1 MRFIHILPQYL
12 TVWYLQMTCI
22 VKKSGPKSS
31 YHMKAIFQK
40 LVRKE
45 LADSIPHD
53 DLIERQRFALFRIY
67 SFTSFLAS
75 FMTAAQILGAFSTSS
90 TLSWTLFVLSA
101 ILLINFYQVR
111 DWHKLPVSY
120 LISVVIGFAVVH
132 IQAYTVGGVL
142 NTGTIY
148 MCVIIMTAFML
159 LGTKAGKW
167 LTALAVA
174 SIIFLFYATEY
185 TSMTSYALFNND
197 SSLIHQDALT
207 TFILGVFLVAAQSN
221 NLHSGKNVIIERI
234 TDQKN
239 ELERQNQ
246 KLEEYTH
253 HLEKTNKEL
262 DKFASIVSHD
272 LKAPLRAIGNLT
284 GWIEEDAGDS
294 LVPEVRANFNM
305 IKQRVRRMEDLINA
319 ILDYSRADRVKGD
332 EELIDTQALIKDSF
346 DFIGSPENSE
356 LVIKG
361 EMPRFV
367 SDKTRLVQ
375 VFSNLLGNAIKYN
388 DKPEIKIEVGCEEQ
402 SNGWIFSIKDNGPGI
417 EPQYHEKIFVIFQ
430 TLNRRDD
437 VESTGVGLA
446 IVKKIIEDQG
456 GRIWVESELG
466 KGADFRF
473 FWPKVPKQKDAA
485 LIAAA
490 MVV

>member
-1 MRFIHILPQYL
+1 MNAILNK
-12 TVWYLQMTCI
+12 I
-22 VKKSGPKSS
+22 
-31 YHMKAIFQK
+31 I
-40 LVRKE
+40 RKE
-45 LADSIPHD
+45 LADSIPSD

-75 FMTAAQILGAFSTSS
+75 FMTATQIMTAFSASS
-90 TLSWTLFVLSA
+90 LLSWVLYGLSVV
-101 ILLINFYQVR
+101 LLLNFYRVR
-111 DWHKLPVSY
+111 DWQQLPVGY
-120 LISVVIGFAVVH
+120 LISVVTGFAVVH
-132 IQAYTVGGVL
+132 IQAYTAGGVL

-167 LTALAVA
+167 LTSLAVA
-174 SIIFLFYATEY
+174 SIIFLYYASEY
-185 TSMTSYALFNND
+185 TGLTSYNLFNND
-197 SSLIHQDALT
+197 PALIREDALT

-221 NLHSGKNVIIERI
+221 NLHSGKNVIIARI

-239 ELERQNQ
+239 ELERQNR
-246 KLEEYTH
+246 KLEDYTH
-253 HLEKTNKEL
+253 HLERTNKEL

-284 GWIEEDAGDS
+284 GWIEEDAGDT
-294 LVPEVRANFNM
+294 LAPEVRANFNL

-319 ILDYSRADRVKGD
+319 ILDYSRADRRQGD
-332 EELIDTQALIKDSF
+332 EEPIDSMALVRESF
-346 DFIGSPENSE
+346 DFIGSPENAE
-356 LVIKG
+356 LVIRS

-375 VFSNLLGNAIKYN
+375 VFTNLLGNAIKYN
-388 DKPEIKIEVGCEEQ
+388 DKPQIRIEVSCRELAD
-402 SNGWIFSIKDNGPGI
+402 GWEFSVKDNGPGI
-417 EPQYHEKIFVIFQ
+417 DPKYHEKIFVIFQ

-456 GRIWVESELG
+456 GRIWVESDLG
-466 KGADFRF
+466 QGADFRF
-473 FWPKVPKQKDAA
+473 FWPKLRKQKDAA

>member
-1 MRFIHILPQYL
+1 
-12 TVWYLQMTCI
+12 
-22 VKKSGPKSS
+22 
-31 YHMKAIFQK
+31 MKAIFQK

-132 IQAYTVGGVL
+132 IQAYTAGGVL

-234 TDQKN
+234 TGQKN
-239 ELERQNQ
+239 ELERQNR
-246 KLEEYTH
+246 KLEEYTL

-319 ILDYSRADRVKGD
+319 ILDYSKADRRTGDDVKVNSKD
-332 EELIDTQALIKDSF
+332 LIEETV
-346 DFIGSPENSE
+346 DFIGKPENVRIDIGPGMPE
-356 LVIKG
+356 LIT
-361 EMPRFV
+361 
-367 SDKTRLVQ
+367 DKTRLSQ
-375 VFSNLLGNAIKYN
+375 VFSNLIGNAIRYN
-388 DKPEIKIEVGCEEQ
+388 DKEQIQINISVQEQ
-402 SNGWIFSIKDNGPGI
+402 SEGWVFSVKDNGPGI
-417 EPQYHEKIFVIFQ
+417 EAQYHEKIFVIFQ

-456 GRIWVESELG
+456 GKIWVESTPG
-466 KGADFRF
+466 SGSDFKF
-473 FWPKVPKQKDAA
+473 MWPRVKKQKDSV
-485 LIAAA
+485 LIAATI
-490 MVV
+490 MV

>member
-1 MRFIHILPQYL
+1 
-12 TVWYLQMTCI
+12 
-22 VKKSGPKSS
+22 
-31 YHMKAIFQK
+31 MKAIFQK

-132 IQAYTVGGVL
+132 IQAYTAGGVL

-234 TDQKN
+234 TGQKN
-239 ELERQNQ
+239 ELERQNR
-246 KLEEYTH
+246 KLEEYTL
-253 HLEKTNKEL
+253 HLENEQGTGQIRFHCFARSESPASGHRKPDGL
-262 DKFASIVSHD
+262 DRRRCRRQSCSGGPCQFQHDQTTCAQDGRSHQCH
-272 LKAPLRAIGNLT
+272 
-284 GWIEEDAGDS
+284 S
-294 LVPEVRANFNM
+294 
-305 IKQRVRRMEDLINA
+305 
-319 ILDYSRADRVKGD
+319 
-332 EELIDTQALIKDSF
+332 
-346 DFIGSPENSE
+346 
-356 LVIKG
+356 
-361 EMPRFV
+361 
-367 SDKTRLVQ
+367 
-375 VFSNLLGNAIKYN
+375 
-388 DKPEIKIEVGCEEQ
+388 
-402 SNGWIFSIKDNGPGI
+402 
-417 EPQYHEKIFVIFQ
+417 
-430 TLNRRDD
+430 
-437 VESTGVGLA
+437 
-446 IVKKIIEDQG
+446 
-456 GRIWVESELG
+456 
-466 KGADFRF
+466 
-473 FWPKVPKQKDAA
+473 
-485 LIAAA
+485 
-490 MVV
+490 

>member
-1 MRFIHILPQYL
+1 
-12 TVWYLQMTCI
+12 
-22 VKKSGPKSS
+22 
-31 YHMKAIFQK
+31 
-40 LVRKE
+40 
-45 LADSIPHD
+45 
-53 DLIERQRFALFRIY
+53 
-67 SFTSFLAS
+67 
-75 FMTAAQILGAFSTSS
+75 
-90 TLSWTLFVLSA
+90 
-101 ILLINFYQVR
+101 
-111 DWHKLPVSY
+111 
-120 LISVVIGFAVVH
+120 
-132 IQAYTVGGVL
+132 
-142 NTGTIY
+142 
-148 MCVIIMTAFML
+148 
-159 LGTKAGKW
+159 
-167 LTALAVA
+167 
-174 SIIFLFYATEY
+174 
-185 TSMTSYALFNND
+185 MTSYALFNND

-234 TDQKN
+234 TGQKN
-239 ELERQNQ
+239 ELERQNR
-246 KLEEYTH
+246 KLEEYTL